1 MGKSS
6 IVKIIIILAAMGAAG
21 VIYAT
26 TSREEKAGV
35 AKDAKAIDFVCT
47 KCTHHFEVPY
57 EEFKA
62 AQKAAAAPRSGEDD
76 GVKMKRRRDVKPP
89 VLACPQCSEQ
99 AALAANR
106 CPTHSTY
113 YPKLN
118 EDGTKGRC
126 PQCR

>member
-6 IVKIIIILAAMGAAG
+6 VKIIIIVAALGAAG

-35 AKDAKAIDFVCT
+35 PKDAKAIDFVCT
-47 KCTHHFEVPY
+47 KCNHSFPVPY

-62 AQKAAAAPRSGEDD
+62 AQKAVAQQSGDEE
-76 GVKMKRRRDVKPP
+76 GGKMKRRRDVKPP
-89 VLACPQCSEQ
+89 VLDCPQCNEH
-99 AALAANR
+99 AALPANR
-106 CPTHSTY
+106 CPTHSVF
-113 YPKLN
+113 YPKQL
-118 EDGTKGRC
+118 EDGSRGRC